1 VQIDKRLPFS
11 YGSSQLNI
19 RVSVNEGVRNSR
31 MKSNWFAAAI
41 MVALIIGGAVTVV
54 VLYSTVD
61 SASAF
66 IATVAIALAVIF
78 LLAVYIVNARQTGS

>member
-1 VQIDKRLPFS
+1 
-11 YGSSQLNI
+11 
-19 RVSVNEGVRNSR
+19 

>member
-1 VQIDKRLPFS
+1 
-11 YGSSQLNI
+11 
-19 RVSVNEGVRNSR
+19 

-54 VLYSTVD
+54 VLYSAVD